1 MSRQPSDDLRKLPV
15 FANLHK
21 KELEQADSL
30 LTPVTFKA
38 GDMLCVEG
46 NFGLQVFIMIT
57 GTAKVTKHGEDIA
70 TVGPGDL
77 VGEMALLDMS
87 ERSASVTA
95 LEPVTALVASA
106 HEFAS
111 LRRIPGVDAAI
122 RAIAA
127 SRSADSVGTT
137 N

>member
-1 MSRQPSDDLRKLPV
+1 VHTQPSDDLRKLPM

-30 LTPVTFKA
+30 LTPVSFKT
-38 GDMLCVEG
+38 GDVLCVEG
-46 NFGLQVFIMIT
+46 NFGLQVFIMVT
-57 GTAKVTKHGEDIA
+57 GKAEVTKAGEVIA
-70 TVGPGDL
+70 EVGPGDL

-87 ERSASVTA
+87 LRSASVTA
-95 LEPVTALVASA
+95 TEPVAALVASA

-122 RAIAA
+122 RKVAA
-127 SRSADSVGTT
+127 ERATANT
-137 N
+137 A